1 MKNRSVFSA
10 SILFILFSITASALP
25 GLPLDW
31 GHSEIS
37 NFNFEAWSSGTVN
50 TAPDGWTLTDS
61 NYQSCGRSSD
71 SCIQS
76 YSYYITSN
84 GVGSATSSITRSVSI
99 TPGYYTIGAWVKTS
113 GSSGALNVDMLGSG
127 IDITGV
133 RVSNLQEWT
142 YCEATEYIDYTGT
155 LTLRIFAD
163 GSPVSGSTFY
173 VDGLTVYKSG
183 NANLDTDECT
193 FLFTEDYINIT
204 ISYTPDGFYN
214 PSVLAVFLEDIS
226 HYIDDVG
233 KLGTVTAVYTTD
245 DITFTPTSSFR
256 AKGSSYQ
263 AKNVLYVGTSG
274 FTPGV
279 QYNITVSIPFNQP
292 PNLYYPENGTVIESN
307 YPDYNKVILSW
318 EDCANQYYGVIS
330 KYSDFST
337 IWYESTIQ
345 DAEWDVTLDSGT
357 YYWKIQA
364 YDEVNEQ
371 YSEPSVG
378 TFSIGNAPSKPGYA
392 KIYAKNES
400 TGVNLTNFS
409 VDLYNDTTYITKS
422 TTTGSIEFSSSEIV
436 EGEYIA
442 KIYANG
448 YSPRWR
454 IIESPETITAYLA
467 AEDMASLISFNLIDY
482 TNQFKYRETKLLITR
497 PADAGTLTISENY
510 FDAAGLNKVYL
521 ENNVN
526 YDLTLQTTSLERSVG
541 PYVATQTDF
550 VSLVVG
556 DIELIPPSTVYGGFN
571 YSIQKTNES
580 VILTWTAPA
589 GSLYSPFIYN
599 ITDTSSG
606 EMVYSISSIAPQG
619 IATFNYPSTEKQYYI
634 QFWANTS
641 GGELLHQE
649 YCRSDQQLI
658 DLQVSDYWYNVV
670 SFFILAT
677 FGLLFGYRSSKIG
690 AFLTSILA
698 LGLYV
703 AGFLRVSE
711 AIAAFVVVLGLLAIL
726 GGRKQ

>member
-1 MKNRSVFSA
+1 MDGTPA
-10 SILFILFSITASALP
+10 S
-25 GLPLDW
+25 
-31 GHSEIS
+31 
-37 NFNFEAWSSGTVN
+37 
-50 TAPDGWTLTDS
+50 
-61 NYQSCGRSSD
+61 
-71 SCIQS
+71 
-76 YSYYITSN
+76 
-84 GVGSATSSITRSVSI
+84 GSA
-99 TPGYYTIGAWVKTS
+99 
-113 GSSGALNVDMLGSG
+113 
-127 IDITGV
+127 
-133 RVSNLQEWT
+133 
-142 YCEATEYIDYTGT
+142 
-155 LTLRIFAD
+155 
-163 GSPVSGSTFY
+163 FY
-173 VDGLTVYKSG
+173 VDGITFYESG
-183 NANLDTDECT
+183 NANLD
-193 FLFTEDYINIT
+193 FTECSFTFDENYMNVTIN
-204 ISYTPDGFYN
+204 YVPEGNYN
-214 PSVLAVFLEDIS
+214 PSILTAFL
-226 HYIDDVG
+226 DDGTYYFYVVG
-233 KLGTVTAVYTTD
+233 KLGTPSAKYTTD
-245 DITFTPTSSFR
+245 DVTFTPIDAYR
-256 AKGSSYQ
+256 AKGSDYHEKS
-263 AKNVLYVGTSG
+263 ALYIDTSG
-274 FTPGV
+274 LTPGI
-279 QYNITVSIPFNQP
+279 QYDLIVSIPINQP

-330 KYSDFST
+330 KYPDFST

-467 AEDMASLISFNLIDY
+467 AEDMASLVSFNLIDY